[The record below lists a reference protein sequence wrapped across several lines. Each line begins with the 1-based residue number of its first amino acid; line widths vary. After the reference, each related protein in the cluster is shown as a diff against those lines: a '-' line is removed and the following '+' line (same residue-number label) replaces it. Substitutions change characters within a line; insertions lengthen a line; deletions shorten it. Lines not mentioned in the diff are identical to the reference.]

1 MIRYLPL
8 LLLLLLTLLASLT
21 DARNVSLAGTEN
33 RNLEIPS
40 SGKFIHI
47 EAEIESHDR
56 ASLAKIIS
64 NYNTV
69 CHHSLICS

>member
-8 LLLLLLTLLASLT
+8 LLLLLARQASLT
-21 DARNVSLAGTEN
+21 AARNVSLAGTEN

-56 ASLAKIIS
+56 ASLGIKIITNIILS
-64 NYNTV
+64 VIT
-69 CHHSLICS
+69 L